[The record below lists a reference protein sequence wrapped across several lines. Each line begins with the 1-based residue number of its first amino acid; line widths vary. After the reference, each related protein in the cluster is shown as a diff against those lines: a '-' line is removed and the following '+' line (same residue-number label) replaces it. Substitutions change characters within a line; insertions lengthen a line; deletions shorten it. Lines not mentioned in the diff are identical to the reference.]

1 MVLFGQIKAAPH
13 LRANGVSE
21 VCDAGSHLTTPVLVC
36 CFTFVRAEYPDML
49 SMVRNV
55 MAFSWLMIFV
65 LCLATLF
72 LAASYVRAA
81 SVEGLR

>member
-1 MVLFGQIKAAPH
+1 MRRGISPPDTGFSMLFHVRQI
-13 LRANGVSE
+13 GV
-21 VCDAGSHLTTPVLVC
+21 
-36 CFTFVRAEYPDML
+36 PDML
-49 SMVRNV
+49 SMVRNA

-72 LAASYVRAA
+72 LAASYVRPA